1 MARKPMTAT
10 ADSKRRSAS
19 KRASQLAREAGEIL
33 DAGKAVDITRIDV
46 RGLTTITDH
55 MLIATANSR
64 IHARALAERLVE
76 RMKARSRA
84 VTGVEGLAAAE
95 WVLVDLG
102 SVVVHIMLAQMRA
115 LYDLEELWNLK
126 PAPDE
131 DRPPACTA

>member
-1 MARKPMTAT
+1 MTAT

-19 KRASQLAREAGEIL
+19 KRAGQLAREAGEIL

-84 VTGVEGLAAAE
+84 VTGVEGLPAAE